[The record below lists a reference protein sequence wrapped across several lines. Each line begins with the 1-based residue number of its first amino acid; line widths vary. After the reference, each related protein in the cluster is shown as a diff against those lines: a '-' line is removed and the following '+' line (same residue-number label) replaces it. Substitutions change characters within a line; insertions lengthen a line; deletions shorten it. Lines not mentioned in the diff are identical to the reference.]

1 MSMDKKIE
9 NKSKFNRKTA
19 TYASAAALLAI
30 VIYLLVGKDYSS
42 TSRVRA
48 DRLTIETVTKG
59 VFNDYIKLMGQVQPI
74 TTIQLSAI
82 EGGMVQSKMVEEGA
96 MVNTGDAILRLSN
109 PMLNL
114 NILESEAQL
123 AEKSNF
129 LRNTL
134 VQMEQERL
142 TLKKEKLQLDLDVE
156 RKSRKHQQLSKLY
169 AEQLS
174 SKEEYLQAKEDYE
187 YALRNRELV
196 VERQRQDSLFRGVQV
211 HQMEESLSNMR
222 RNLALIRQRID
233 NLIVKVPLAGQLG
246 LLEAEIGQSIAVG
259 QKIGQINVLSD
270 FKIASKVDEHYIDR
284 IRPQLRASLES
295 QGKTYQLRVRKVF
308 PEVRSG
314 QFRIELVF
322 EGSRP
327 ADLRT
332 GQSYQ
337 IDIQL
342 GQPSMATLIPRGGFY
357 EQTGG
362 QWMFVVDNSGKEA
375 IRRNIKIG
383 RQNAQYYEVLEGLKP
398 GEKVITSSY
407 KLYESCRTLLI
418 KK

>member
-1 MSMDKKIE
+1 MDKKIE

-19 TYASAAALLAI
+19 TYASAAVLLAI

-233 NLIVKVPLAGQLG
+233 NLIVKAPLAGQLG

-270 FKIASKVDEHYIDR
+270 FKIESKVDEHYIDR
-284 IRPQLRASLES
+284 IRPELRASLES

-322 EGSRP
+322 EGSHP

-398 GEKVITSSY
+398 GERVITSSY
-407 KLYESCRTLLI
+407 ELYESSRTLLI